1 MLNPNILILEDDLI
15 TQYWVKKLVQDRCPE
30 AAVVHVFASV
40 REAVKA
46 MESTQYDIVCTDVM
60 LEDGY
65 SFEVFQKVTNQNP
78 ILLFFSSHA
87 EFAIPA
93 LRAKA
98 VDYLLKPFKV
108 ADFNA
113 ALDRCLAQWK
123 QLDTANSV
131 QVDTT
136 VPEQIMLK
144 TQSALYLVKVSDIL
158 YCQSEGAYTT
168 FFINDGK
175 KHILSRSLREVE
187 DFLVNQPLFFR
198 IHQSYIINLRYAKA
212 FLRNQRMTAIMID
225 GVELPVA
232 ERRRSDLLAVLE
244 QFPHL

>member
-1 MLNPNILILEDDLI
+1 MLNPSILILEDDLI
-15 TQYWVKKLVQDRCPE
+15 TQYWVKKLVLDRCP
-30 AAVVHVFASV
+30 AAEVVHVFASV
-40 REAVKA
+40 REAVHA
-46 MESTQYDIVCTDVM
+46 MENFHYHIVCTDVM
-60 LEDGY
+60 LEDGH
-65 SFEVFQKVTNQNP
+65 SFEVFQKIPNQNP
-78 ILLFFSSHA
+78 ILLFFSSHT

-108 ADFNA
+108 QDFNA
-113 ALDRCLAQWK
+113 AFDRCLEIWK
-123 QLDTANSV
+123 SAETNTSV
-131 QVDTT
+131 QIEVSA
-136 VPEQIMLK
+136 PEQIMLK
-144 TQSALYLVKVSDIL
+144 TQNALYLVKVSDIL

-198 IHQSYIINLRYAKA
+198 IHQSYIINLKYAKS
-212 FLRNQRMTAIMID
+212 FLRQQRMTAIMVD
-225 GVELPVA
+225 GSELPVA
-232 ERRRSDLLAVLE
+232 ERRRSELLSVLE